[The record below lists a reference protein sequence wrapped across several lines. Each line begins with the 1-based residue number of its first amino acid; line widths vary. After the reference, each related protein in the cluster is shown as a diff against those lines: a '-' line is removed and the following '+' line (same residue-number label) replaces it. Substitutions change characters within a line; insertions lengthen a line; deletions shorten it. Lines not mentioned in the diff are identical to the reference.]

1 MTKNRMAVTGRKASS
16 FGGVPA
22 AGREGEGTVYSEL
35 DRMREIRDRGEEMK
49 KKKKQGA
56 KEVEEEEKVWV
67 HWERW
72 GLSVWLVIFNIIFAI
87 PVSYLIAKYAIPAP
101 WRWAVFIL
109 SHHALLAC
117 AYEFAMNVKERMV
130 EMAIRE
136 AEEERELE
144 QWDDVVAQLEG
155 VLEESRR
162 NRRVM
167 EGVVEGMGGVGDEEE
182 SEEEVEERR

>member
-1 MTKNRMAVTGRKASS
+1 MAVTGRKASS

-22 AGREGEGTVYSEL
+22 AGREGDGIVYSEL
-35 DRMREIRDRGEEMK
+35 DRMREIRDRGEEMKK